1 LALHLFGQNNLV
13 LQQIF
18 KFAMRIIDT
27 HTHLYDEQFAED
39 RTAMVERAIAAGVS
53 DFYLPNVDSETIEG
67 MLALETA
74 FPAHCHAMMGLHPCS
89 VKANFREELAIVKNW
104 LSQRTFCAIGE
115 IGMDLYWDKT
125 FVAEQEEAFLTQVEW
140 AKQYDI
146 PFVIHSREST
156 DLILDLL
163 REVRHARMRGI
174 FHCFSGNLEQA
185 EAAIEMG
192 FLLGIGGVLTFKK
205 SGLDAI
211 VEQID
216 LSYLVLETDAPYL
229 APVPYRGKRNES
241 AYLTKV
247 LERLAEIKK
256 VSLEEA
262 ASITTANAEALFAP
276 VTSSN

>member
-53 DFYLPNVDSETIEG
+53 DFYLPNVDSETIDG

-104 LSQRTFCAIGE
+104 LSQRAFCAIGE

-163 REVRHARMRGI
+163 REVRHERMRGI

-216 LSYLVLETDAPYL
+216 MSYLVLETDAPYL
-229 APVPYRGKRNES
+229 APTPYRGKRNES

-262 ASITTANAEALFAP
+262 ASITTANAEALFVP
-276 VTSSN
+276 VTSVK